1 MTYKS
6 NYHRR
11 RSIRLKEYD
20 YTSSNWYYVTICTQG
35 RQCIFG
41 EIKESRMILNDH
53 GKITEEELLKTK
65 EIRKNVDLDYYVIM
79 PNHIHVII
87 IIEGN
92 NVGAIR
98 RVAPTLQRN
107 SLGAIIGQFKSVVTK
122 RINKL
127 ENHPGQSIWQRNYYE
142 HIIRNEKDLFFT
154 RKYIKLNP
162 LKWELDK
169 YYKNN

>member
-1 MTYKS
+1 MTY
-6 NYHRR
+6 NFNHNCR

-20 YTSSNWYYVTICTQG
+20 YTSSNWYYVTICTQD

-41 EIKESRMILNDH
+41 EIKESKMILNDH

-65 EIRKNVDLDYYVIM
+65 KIRKNVDLDYYVIM

-87 IIEGN
+87 IMEGN
-92 NVGAIR
+92 SVGATR
-98 RVAPTLQRN
+98 RVVPTLQRN
-107 SLGAIIGQFKSVVTK
+107 GLGAIIGQFKSVVTK

-127 ENHPGQSIWQRNYYE
+127 ENRPGQFIWQRNYYE
-142 HIIRNEKDLFFT
+142 HIIRNEEDLFFT

-169 YYKNN
+169 YYKNK